1 MMLNSV
7 YGNYRTRT
15 FADIFPDKTQFLTEY
30 GTNGVTAAVV
40 AQTEKKPI
48 TDKSAEILYFMLYA
62 KYGNS
67 SIASSDENQFKYKLW
82 TTIYEYGPSWEKRQ
96 EIQQKLR
103 TLTDDEINATTMM
116 IYNHAFYNGSEPAV
130 EILPGIDPQN
140 TTKGKRGKLEGI
152 GMLWEMLVTDV
163 TEQFLGQFKKLFI
176 KVVMPQLPLWYEQ
189 PEE

>member
-130 EILPGIDPQN
+130 EILPGIDSQN

-152 GMLWEMLVTDV
+152 RMLWEMLVTDV

-176 KVVMPQLPLWYEQ
+176 KVVMPQIPLWYEE
-189 PEE
+189 PEG

>member
-1 MMLNSV
+1 MQSSA
-7 YGNYRTRT
+7 YGYYRTRS
-15 FADIFPDKTQFLTEY
+15 FSEIFPDAATFLAEY
-30 GTNGVTAAVV
+30 ASNGVTVAVKSL
-40 AQTEKKPI
+40 TTKEPI
-48 TDKSAEILYFMLYA
+48 STKSATILYYALYA

-82 TTIYEYGPSWEKRQ
+82 TTIYEYGPAWEKRQ

-130 EILPGIDPQN
+130 EILPGIDSQN

-152 GMLWEMLVTDV
+152 RMLWEMLVTDV

-189 PEE
+189 PEG

>member
-82 TTIYEYGPSWEKRQ
+82 TTIYEYGPAWEKRQ

-130 EILPGIDPQN
+130 EILPGIDSQN

-152 GMLWEMLVTDV
+152 RMLWEMLVTDV

-189 PEE
+189 PEG